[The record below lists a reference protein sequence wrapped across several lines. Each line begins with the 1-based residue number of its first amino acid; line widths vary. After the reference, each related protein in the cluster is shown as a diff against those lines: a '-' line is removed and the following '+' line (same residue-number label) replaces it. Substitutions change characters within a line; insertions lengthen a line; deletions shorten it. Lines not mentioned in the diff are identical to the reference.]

1 MISGL
6 INLTFHETIKMKTY
20 QEASRYFA
28 EIFKN
33 LSVEEFK
40 NRLSPKKGESLKLPN
55 NIYVNNDLIEKRWD
69 IINNSDAKAIILD
82 HQTKQEMSVYERNI
96 ENFIGTV
103 NVPVGLAGPLRINGL
118 FAQGDYYVPLATT
131 EAALVASYS
140 RGAQLITAAGGGSTA
155 VINKGI
161 CRAPG
166 FILENLTK
174 AILFVNWIVNIT
186 DELKMVARTTT
197 SHGELV
203 DIKVTMEGNYVFV
216 NFDYFT
222 ADASGQNM
230 ITIATQKICEYIMEN
245 SPVTPEKYFI
255 EGNLSG
261 DKKASSLSFLGV
273 RGKKVISEVIIKQ
286 ELVRKFLR
294 TTPEEMIT
302 FWKMSTVGAILLGT
316 TGFNGHFANGLTALY
331 IACGQDA
338 ACVVESAVG
347 ITRMEVQNGGD
358 LYVSVSLPNVMV
370 GTVGGGTGLP
380 SQKSCL
386 DILNL
391 SGENNSMAFAEV
403 AAATVLAGE
412 LSIAGAI
419 TAGDFTHAHQAL
431 SRDCVLS
438 RV

>member
-1 MISGL
+1 
-6 INLTFHETIKMKTY
+6 MKTY
-20 QEASRYFA
+20 QKASRYFA
-28 EIFKN
+28 EIFKK
-33 LSVEEFK
+33 LSVEEFES
-40 NRLSPKKGESLKLPN
+40 RLSPKKGESLKLPN
-55 NIYVNNDLIEKRWD
+55 NIYVNNSLIEKRWD
-69 IINNSDAKAIILD
+69 IIRNSDAKAIILD

-103 NVPVGLAGPLRINGL
+103 KVPVGIAGPLRINGL

-140 RGAQLITAAGGGSTA
+140 RGAQLITAAGGCSTA

-161 CRAPG
+161 SRAPG

-174 AILFVNWIVNIT
+174 AILFVNWIVNIS

-203 DIKVTMEGNYVFV
+203 DIKVTIEGNYVFV

-230 ITIATQKICEYIMEN
+230 ITIATQKICEYIMRN

-302 FWKMSTVGAILLGT
+302 FWKMTTVGAILLGT
-316 TGFNGHFANGLTALY
+316 TGFNGHFANGLAALY

-347 ITRMEVQNGGD
+347 ITRMEVKHGGD
-358 LYVSVSLPNVMV
+358 LYVSVSLPNLMV

-380 SQKSCL
+380 SQKACL

-403 AAATVLAGE
+403 AAAIVLAGE

-431 SRDCVLS
+431 SRDCILHKV
-438 RV
+438 